1 MSVPDCVLADRATL
15 EETARRGAQ
24 AVNLANGALM
34 CRVLTK
40 YLMFVDPDDL
50 GVTPRLCLDGFW
62 ESWVTTAL
70 ARVLQPGSFCVD
82 VGANHGY
89 YTMLL
94 ADGAGPHGRVIAL
107 EPNPAL
113 AELLSLTLE
122 VNGFERR
129 ALVSQQAATDGSA
142 PTVQLVIPRRRGAC
156 ATICRAPSAADVVVD
171 VDATSVDA
179 LTASWPRVDLVKID
193 AEGAEPAIWRGM
205 RRTIAANSALVVVL
219 EFVASRYDDPRGFL
233 DAIRGDGFPLR
244 HVAHDS
250 SIELLSD
257 DRALSDGDG
266 EGWTLFL
273 QRDTTPHAGASS
285 EGPGR

>member
-1 MSVPDCVLADRATL
+1 MSVPACVLSDRATL

-24 AVNLANGALM
+24 ALNLANGALM

-70 ARVLQPGSFCVD
+70 ARVLRPGSFCVD

-94 ADGAGPHGRVIAL
+94 ADGAGPDGRVVAL

-113 AELLSLTLE
+113 AKLLALTLE

-129 ALVSQQAATDGSA
+129 ALVAQQAATDGMA
-142 PTVQLVIPRRRGAC
+142 PTARLVIPRRRGAC
-156 ATICRAPSAADVVVD
+156 ATICRPPSAADIVLD
-171 VDATSVDA
+171 VDATTVDE
-179 LTASWPRVDLVKID
+179 LTASWQRVDLVKID

-205 RRTIAANSALVVVL
+205 GCTIARNPKLVVVL
-219 EFVASRYDDPRGFL
+219 EFVASRYGDPRGFL
-233 DAIRGDGFPLR
+233 DAIRDAGFPLQY
-244 HVAHDS
+244 VAHDS
-250 SIELLSD
+250 SIQTMTEEQ
-257 DRALSDGDG
+257 ALTDGGGD
-266 EGWTLFL
+266 GWTLFL
-273 QRDTTPHAGASS
+273 ARS
-285 EGPGR
+285 

>member
-1 MSVPDCVLADRATL
+1 MSMPACVLGDRATL
-15 EETARRGAQ
+15 EESARRGAQ
-24 AVNLANGALM
+24 AINLANGALM

-70 ARVLQPGSFCVD
+70 ARVLRPGAFCVD

-94 ADGAGPHGRVIAL
+94 ADAAGPHGRVVAL
-107 EPNPAL
+107 EPNPGL
-113 AELLSLTLE
+113 ARLIALTLE

-129 ALVSQQAATDGSA
+129 ATVAQQAATDGA
-142 PTVQLVIPRRRGAC
+142 TRTVRLVIPRRRGAC
-156 ATICRAPSAADVVVD
+156 ATICRAASAADDVVD
-171 VDATSVDA
+171 VAATSIDD

-205 RRTIAANSALVVVL
+205 RRTIEQNPGLTVIV
-219 EFVASRYDDPRGFL
+219 EFVPSRYEDARGFL
-233 DAIRGDGFPLR
+233 DAIRCAGFPLR
-244 HVAHDS
+244 YVAHDS
-250 SIELLSD
+250 SIESLPEAE
-257 DRALSDGDG
+257 ALTDGDG

-273 QRDTTPHAGASS
+273 DRN
-285 EGPGR
+285 

>member
-15 EETARRGAQ
+15 EESARRGAQ
-24 AVNLANGALM
+24 AVNLANGALL

-70 ARVLQPGSFCVD
+70 ARVLRPGSFCVD

-94 ADGAGPHGRVIAL
+94 ADGAGASGRVIAL

-113 AELLSLTLE
+113 AQLLALTLE

-129 ALVSQQAATDGSA
+129 ALVSQQAATDGST

-156 ATICRAPSAADVVVD
+156 ATICRAPSETDMVVD
-171 VDATSVDA
+171 VEATSVDD
-179 LTASWPRVDLVKID
+179 LTAAWPRVDLVKID
-193 AEGAEPAIWRGM
+193 AEGAEPVIWRGM
-205 RRTIAANSALVVVL
+205 RRTIARSPGLVVVL
-219 EFVASRYDDPRGFL
+219 EFVASRYDDAPAFL
-233 DAIRGDGFPLR
+233 EAIRADGFPLR
-244 HVAHDS
+244 YVAHDS
-250 SIELLSD
+250 SIA
-257 DRALSDGDG
+257 ALSEDEALTDGDG
-266 EGWTLFL
+266 DGWTLFL
-273 QRDTTPHAGASS
+273 DRTERRP
-285 EGPGR
+285 

>member
-1 MSVPDCVLADRATL
+1 MAMPACVLADRATL
-15 EETARRGAQ
+15 EESARRGAQ
-24 AVNLANGALM
+24 AINLANGALM

-62 ESWVTTAL
+62 ESWVTAAL
-70 ARVLQPGSFCVD
+70 ARVLRPGAFCVD

-94 ADGAGPHGRVIAL
+94 ADAVGPHGRVLAL

-113 AELLSLTLE
+113 AELLALTLE

-129 ALVSQQAATDGSA
+129 ALVAQQAATDGGA
-142 PTVQLVIPRRRGAC
+142 RTARLVIPRRRGAC
-156 ATICRAPSAADVVVD
+156 ATICRAPSAADAVIE
-171 VDATSVDA
+171 VDAASIDD
-179 LTASWPRVDLVKID
+179 LTATWPRVDLIKID

-205 RRTIAANSALVVVL
+205 RRTIDRNPALIVVL
-219 EFVASRYDDPRGFL
+219 EFVPSRYEDARGFL
-233 DAIRGDGFPLR
+233 DAIRRDGFPLR

-250 SIELLSD
+250 SIE
-257 DRALSDGDG
+257 ALPDAEALTDGDG
-266 EGWTLFL
+266 DGWTLFL
-273 QRDTTPHAGASS
+273 DRNERDT
-285 EGPGR
+285 

>member
-1 MSVPDCVLADRATL
+1 MSVPACVLADRATL

-24 AVNLANGALM
+24 AINLAHGALM

-50 GVTPRLCLDGFW
+50 GVAPRLCLDGFW

-70 ARVLQPGSFCVD
+70 ARALRPGSFCVD

-94 ADGAGPHGRVIAL
+94 ADGAGPNGRVIAL

-113 AELLSLTLE
+113 ADLLSLTLE

-129 ALVSQQAATDGSA
+129 VVVSQQAATDGASS
-142 PTVQLVIPRRRGAC
+142 TVRLVIPRRRGAC
-156 ATICRAPSAADVVVD
+156 ATICRAPSAADMVLD
-171 VDATSVDA
+171 VDATSIDD

-193 AEGAEPAIWRGM
+193 AEGAEPVIWRGM
-205 RRTIAANSALVVVL
+205 RLTIAHNPGLVVVL
-219 EFVASRYDDPRGFL
+219 EFVASRYENPQGFL
-233 DAIRGDGFPLR
+233 DAIRADGFPLR
-244 HVAHDS
+244 YVAHDS
-250 SIELLSD
+250 SIETLSED
-257 DRALSDGDG
+257 EALTDGDG
-266 EGWTLFL
+266 DGWTLFL
-273 QRDTTPHAGASS
+273 NRG
-285 EGPGR
+285 